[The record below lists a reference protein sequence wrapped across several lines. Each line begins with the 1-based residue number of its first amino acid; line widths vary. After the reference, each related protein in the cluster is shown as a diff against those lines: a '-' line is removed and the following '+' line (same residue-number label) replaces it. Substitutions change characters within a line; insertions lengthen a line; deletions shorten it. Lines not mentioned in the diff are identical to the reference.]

1 MERQQNKQVMAKSW
15 AISFGYFDYDEFIKN
30 QAVRFVESKGSAIEK
45 KEISNTR
52 SEVAKKKVGALSI
65 CRQTVKI
72 DKDGKLLAEY
82 RSVTAAAKQNGVSAD
97 SVYKSCRGMFKQV
110 KGLRFKYKQDFLR
123 ELGSGD

>member
-1 MERQQNKQVMAKSW
+1 MMAKSW

-45 KEISNTR
+45 RKISNTR
-52 SEVAKKKVGALSI
+52 SEVAKKRVVALSI

-72 DKDGKLLAEY
+72 DEEGKLLAEY
-82 RSVTAAAKQNGVSAD
+82 RSVSAAAKQNGVSAD
-97 SVYKSCRGMFKQV
+97 SVYRTCRGMFKQV

-123 ELGSGD
+123 ELGCGD

>member
-30 QAVRFVESKGSAIEK
+30 QAVRFVESKGSVIEK

-52 SEVAKKKVGALSI
+52 SEVAKKRVVALSI

-72 DKDGKLLAEY
+72 DENGKLLAEY
-82 RSVTAAAKQNGVSAD
+82 RSVSAAAKQNGVSAD
-97 SVYKSCRGMFKQV
+97 SVYRTCRGMFKQV

-123 ELGSGD
+123 ELGCGD